1 MSNTIVEL
9 KKLDID
15 KVVDWM
21 KLSVLANHIVKS
33 LHEMTTGKP
42 HVSNGK
48 CSAGNTRLDPTT
60 TSLILF
66 TLCSAWRACPTAHS
80 PLTLWSRT
88 SGTDDI

>member
-21 KLSVLANHIVKS
+21 KLSDLANHIVKS
-33 LHEMTTGKP
+33 LHEMTTGKS
-42 HVSNGK
+42 HVRSGK
-48 CSAGNTRLDPTT
+48 CSAGNMRLDPTT
-60 TSLILF
+60 TSLILS

-80 PLTLWSRT
+80 PLTLWSRA